1 MQKGDSMQFTLKDF
15 NIQLEVS
22 KIANIHYFEFTNRY
36 HTPNGEHNFCEL
48 LYVDRGSIIVRSEN
62 YCGVLNDNQLI
73 IHRPNEIHSLECD
86 ETVAP
91 NVIIIG
97 FECMSDEL
105 EPFSKNPMTLSQDE
119 KRMLSEIMKEGM
131 SVYAPPYDLP
141 NTLEMKKREDY
152 PFGADQLIK
161 LRLETLLISL
171 VRDNKKSQ
179 QASENTTD
187 ELTEIENIHQY
198 ICEHYTEK
206 ILLDNICFIFG
217 TNKTTLCSSFKKR
230 YNATIL
236 NYINNLRIK
245 DAKALLRKNELSV
258 TQISENLGFNSI
270 HYFCR
275 VFKKTTG
282 QSPKEYIK
290 TIRSKLEL

>member
-1 MQKGDSMQFTLKDF
+1 MEFKLKDF

-22 KIANIHYFEFTNRY
+22 KIANIHYFEFTQRY
-36 HTPNGEHNFCEL
+36 HTTNGSHNFCEL

-73 IHRPNEIHSLECD
+73 IHRPNEVHSLECD
-86 ETVAP
+86 ESVAP
-91 NVIIIG
+91 SVIIIG
-97 FECMSDEL
+97 VECMSSEL
-105 EPFSKNPMTLSQDE
+105 EPFSKTPMTLSPDQ
-119 KRMLSEIMKEGM
+119 KRLLSEIMKEGM

-171 VRDNKKSQ
+171 IRDSKKLQ
-179 QASENTTD
+179 QSSEDIIDEITD
-187 ELTEIENIHQY
+187 IENIHQY

-217 TNKTTLCSSFKKR
+217 TNKTTLCSSFKKK
-230 YNATIL
+230 YNSTIL
-236 NYINNLRIK
+236 NYINHLRIK

-258 TQISENLGFNSI
+258 TEISEMLGFNSI

>member
-1 MQKGDSMQFTLKDF
+1 MEFRLKDF
-15 NIQLEVS
+15 NLQLEVS
-22 KIANIHYFEFTNRY
+22 RIANIHYFEFTNRY
-36 HTPNGEHNFCEL
+36 YTPNGSHNFCEL
-48 LYVDRGSIIVRSEN
+48 LYVDRGSIIVRSEG
-62 YCGVLNDNQLI
+62 YCGELCDNQLI
-73 IHRPNEIHSLECD
+73 IHRPNEIHSLEC
-86 ETVAP
+86 EEIVAP

-105 EPFSKNPMTLSQDE
+105 EAFSKTPATLSQDQ
-119 KRMLSEIMKEGM
+119 KRLLSEIMKEGM
-131 SVYAPPYDLP
+131 NFYAPPYDLP

-171 VRDNKKSQ
+171 VRDNIKLMQSPQ
-179 QASENTTD
+179 NTTD
-187 ELTEIENIHQY
+187 EITDMENIHQY

-217 TNKTTLCSSFKKR
+217 TNKTTLCASFKKR
-230 YNATIL
+230 YNSTIL

-258 TQISENLGFNSI
+258 TEISEKLGFNSI

>member
-1 MQKGDSMQFTLKDF
+1 MEFKLKDF

-22 KIANIHYFEFTNRY
+22 KIANIHYFEFTQRY
-36 HTPNGEHNFCEL
+36 HTTNGSHNFCEL
-48 LYVDRGSIIVRSEN
+48 LYVDRGSIFVRSEN
-62 YCGVLNDNQLI
+62 YCGILSDNQLI
-73 IHRPNEIHSLECD
+73 IHRPNELHSLECD
-86 ETVAP
+86 ASIAP

-97 FECMSDEL
+97 FECMCDEL
-105 EPFSKNPMTLSQDE
+105 EPFSKTSITLSPDQ
-119 KRMLSEIMKEGM
+119 KKLLSEIMKEGM

-141 NTLEMKKREDY
+141 NTLEMKKREEY

-171 VRDNKKSQ
+171 IRDVKKLQ
-179 QASENTTD
+179 QSSEDIIDEITD
-187 ELTEIENIHQY
+187 IENIHQY

-217 TNKTTLCSSFKKR
+217 TNKTTLCNSFKKK
-230 YNATIL
+230 YNSTVL
-236 NYINNLRIK
+236 NYINHLRIK
-245 DAKALLRKNELSV
+245 DAKSLLRQNELSV
-258 TQISENLGFNSI
+258 TEISEMLGFNSI